1 MKTLPLLMV
10 PVALIGF
17 TSPVW
22 ADDGQLERAQLES
35 LLDKADEYGFTHY
48 EEISTDDGD
57 QIEFEGWG
65 KDGWQLE
72 VEMAVENG
80 SLIEEKRRKDQVPD
94 WALSGDEVR
103 QALNNAFDSDLQQF
117 EKIEV
122 DKDGSI
128 EIEGYDTQNQE
139 VEMHLDGN
147 DFSVTGVEND

>member
-1 MKTLPLLMV
+1 MKTLPLLMI
-10 PVALIGF
+10 PVALVGF
-17 TSPVW
+17 ISPVW

-48 EEISTDDGD
+48 EEISMDDGD
-57 QIEFEGWG
+57 RLELEGWG

-72 VEMAVENG
+72 VEMAVNDG
-80 SLIEEKRRKDQVPD
+80 SLIEEKRHKDQVPK
-94 WALSGDEVR
+94 WALSGEEVR
-103 QALNNAFDSDLQQF
+103 QALNNAFDSDLQRF

-122 DKDGSI
+122 DRNGSI

-139 VEMHLDGN
+139 IELHLDGN